1 MPFGLSKSSPPEDE
15 DSVSEET
22 LDGSDEASADS
33 GEGAADG
40 NAQEA
45 KVPAGNGHGDSD
57 SGAYRRMSFR
67 PDYLDDTAP
76 VEQAPAT
83 AVAEAKPLPHG
94 DAFFVSVTR
103 DGAAEI
109 HRFDSAIEA
118 QDFVEQQLEDGVG
131 QDDVTAF
138 SGRRLAFNVSH
149 RPIVKL
155 LTQGE

>member
-22 LDGSDEASADS
+22 LDGGNEASADS

-40 NAQEA
+40 DAQEPKA
-45 KVPAGNGHGDSD
+45 PAGNGHGDSD

-67 PDYLDDTAP
+67 PDYLDDAAP
-76 VEQAPAT
+76 AEQAPAT
-83 AVAEAKPLPHG
+83 AVAEAKPLPQG

-109 HRFDSAIEA
+109 HRFDSAIAA
-118 QDFVEQQLEDGVG
+118 QDFVEQQLGDGVG
-131 QDDVTAF
+131 QGDVTAF
-138 SGRRLAFNVSH
+138 SARRLTFHVSH

-155 LTQGE
+155 LTQEE